1 MMCPP
6 CLADKGIDPV
16 KRKGRAAPYRPL
28 TSWQRCSRLAS
39 AVNSALVQ
47 YHFGDTDGL
56 LRDLALRDAA
66 RIVDTRTGL
75 LDALARSPAM
85 R

>member
-1 MMCPP
+1 M
-6 CLADKGIDPV
+6 
-16 KRKGRAAPYRPL
+16 AALFP
-28 TSWQRCSRLAS
+28 LAS
-39 AVNSALVQ
+39 AVNSALVR
-47 YHFGDTDGL
+47 YHFGDADGL
-56 LRDLALRDAA
+56 LRDLAGRDAA